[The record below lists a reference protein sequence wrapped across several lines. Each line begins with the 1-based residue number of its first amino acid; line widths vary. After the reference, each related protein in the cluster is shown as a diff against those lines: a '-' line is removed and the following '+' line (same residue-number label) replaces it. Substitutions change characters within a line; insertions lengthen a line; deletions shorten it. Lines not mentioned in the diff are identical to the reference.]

1 MLMPGRSYSATGA
14 YRYGFNGKEN
24 DNEVKG
30 EGGQQDY
37 GMRIYDPRL
46 GRFLSVDPL
55 FKSYPWYTPYQF
67 AGNKPIISIDLD
79 GLEEIEGVEITLGPG
94 YNPKL
99 ATLAAN
105 LAKAN
110 PNYLAVMQQQAWNKL
125 LVKIDAIIPKY
136 FDYKKNLKGILFYK
150 VLAEIEGDVLLSD
163 EAMEFNSLFNY
174 DLDNYQGI
182 NSMLIQSATSLANDH
197 YRASM
202 NSKEFYE
209 KYLKQIN
216 EAKDPNSKATLIED
230 RSERSWI
237 LIQAFQEATILAAGS
252 FLDIYAFGKLSQSG
266 SSQLPAGAG
275 LIRGSY
281 SNFTRFRSY
290 SELSG
295 EVADNFKRF
304 IKSLPANAKNNVT
317 IQAFDDG
324 SYLFTGKSPGRVP
337 GSYALYQK
345 GVNAEGKTV
354 SAVKTTIDPEGVVV
368 SVKDKLK

>member
-1 MLMPGRSYSATGA
+1 
-14 YRYGFNGKEN
+14 
-24 DNEVKG
+24 
-30 EGGQQDY
+30 
-37 GMRIYDPRL
+37 
-46 GRFLSVDPL
+46 VDPL

>member
-1 MLMPGRSYSATGA
+1 
-14 YRYGFNGKEN
+14 
-24 DNEVKG
+24 
-30 EGGQQDY
+30 
-37 GMRIYDPRL
+37 
-46 GRFLSVDPL
+46 
-55 FKSYPWYTPYQF
+55 
-67 AGNKPIISIDLD
+67 
-79 GLEEIEGVEITLGPG
+79 
-94 YNPKL
+94 
-99 ATLAAN
+99 
-105 LAKAN
+105 
-110 PNYLAVMQQQAWNKL
+110 
-125 LVKIDAIIPKY
+125 
-136 FDYKKNLKGILFYK
+136 
-150 VLAEIEGDVLLSD
+150 
-163 EAMEFNSLFNY
+163 
-174 DLDNYQGI
+174 
-182 NSMLIQSATSLANDH
+182 
-197 YRASM
+197 
-202 NSKEFYE
+202 
-209 KYLKQIN
+209 
-216 EAKDPNSKATLIED
+216 
-230 RSERSWI
+230 

-281 SNFTRFRSY
+281 SNFTRFRSS